1 MNNIKLHPHHLLCIS
16 FFKGKG
22 YSQDFVENM
31 ATVISDLKR
40 PNSTVTIINESDD
53 ICKACPNNIDGRCAT
68 QDKVE
73 RYDKSLLDLCNLSV
87 GQTLTYSAL
96 KQLVYKKILSC
107 NKRTQICGDCEWSD
121 ICK

>member
-1 MNNIKLHPHHLLCIS
+1 MNNIKLRPHHLLCIS

-22 YSQDFVENM
+22 YSQDFVKNM
-31 ATVISDLKR
+31 TWTINLLK
-40 PNSTVTIINESDD
+40 DD
-53 ICKACPNNIDGRCAT
+53 TAITFIDGADNICKACPNNTNGQCAT

-96 KQLVYKKILSC
+96 KQLVDEKVLSC
-107 NKRTQICGDCEWSD
+107 NKRTQICGDCEWSN